1 MSKKALSIAAAT
13 LFALGVGAPAA
24 SAQHTATPKPAPNP
38 VGQILGDGPK
48 GGIETPP
55 SIGSLDT
62 EQSKPVI
69 DAITTTNTSDPMNEL
84 DCITTHFDQ
93 MNTDAKTWGYTGCE
107 VDDEGNWTFTWQ
119 SLAPEFTFL
128 EPFIVYADA

>member
-1 MSKKALSIAAAT
+1 MSKKALSITAMA
-13 LFALGVGAPAA
+13 LFALGIGAPAA
-24 SAQHTATPKPAPNP
+24 SAQAEPTPAPNP

-55 SIGSLDT
+55 SIGSLTT
-62 EQSKPVI
+62 EQSAPVV
-69 DAITTTNTSDPMNEL
+69 DAITTTNTSAPMGEL
-84 DCITTHFDQ
+84 DCYTTQFDQ

-107 VDDEGNWTFTWQ
+107 ADAEGNWTFTWQ
-119 SLAPEFTFL
+119 SLAPEFAFL